1 MVARSF
7 ILAVLALVLLALGPA
22 NALAADYE
30 FTVEPAQPNE
40 DQVTTFRFQG
50 SMDEVRRIQWDLD
63 GGSGFDDGQ
72 GATVFYTYTDPG
84 PVTVRMRVTE
94 DDNKRS
100 TVTRAITVNGTPAV
114 DFSFSP
120 AGPLPGQ
127 PVTFADQVSDP
138 EGNGVTLTW
147 SFGDGSTAAGP
158 SPTHAYASA
167 GTYEAVLTATD
178 EHGAVAT
185 RAHQVVVSAAPNP
198 FSPVTPLRRIRPFP
212 VVRIAGVALPRGARI
227 RILSVRAPL
236 GVRVR
241 VRCRGSSCP
250 VGSVARTSAT
260 RLMRFRRFERRLR
273 AGTRLELFVRQAGRI
288 GKYTRFTIRAG
299 DPPARLDR
307 CLLPGRARPVRCP

>member
-1 MVARSF
+1 MISRSF
-7 ILAVLALVLLALGPA
+7 ILAVLALVVLLALVPA

-30 FTVEPAQPNE
+30 FTVEPVQPNE

-50 SMDEVRRIQWDLD
+50 STDEVVRILWDLD

-72 GATVFYTYTDPG
+72 GATVTHTYTEPG
-84 PVTVRMRVTE
+84 PVTVRMRVIE

-100 TVTRAITVNGTPAV
+100 TVTRAITVNGAPAV

-120 AGPLPGQ
+120 VGPLPGQ
-127 PVTFADQVSDP
+127 DVTFADQVSDP
-138 EGNGVTLTW
+138 EGNGVTLAW
-147 SFGDGSTAAGP
+147 AFGDGSTAAGP
-158 SPTHAYASA
+158 SPSHAYAGA
-167 GTYEAVLTATD
+167 GIYEAVLTATD
-178 EHGAVAT
+178 EHGAVTT
-185 RAHQVVVSAAPNP
+185 RAHQVVVSAG
-198 FSPVTPLRRIRPFP
+198 SPALTPLRRIRPFP
-212 VVRIAGVALPRGARI
+212 VIRIAGLALPRGARI

-241 VRCRGSSCP
+241 LRCRGSACP

-273 AGTRLELFVRQAGRI
+273 AGTRLEFFVRQAGRI

-307 CLLPGRARPVRCP
+307 CLVPGTARPVRCP